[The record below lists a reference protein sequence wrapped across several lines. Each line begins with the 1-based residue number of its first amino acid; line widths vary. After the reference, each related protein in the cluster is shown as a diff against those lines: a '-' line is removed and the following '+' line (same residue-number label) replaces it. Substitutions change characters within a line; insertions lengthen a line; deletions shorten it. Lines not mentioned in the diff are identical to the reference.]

1 MHARN
6 KTPLIAAA
14 LAAAALLGGA
24 SPAQADTFSVDFNGT
39 FTQANPFSP
48 PLGSPLVVDMDITTA
63 GDASSP
69 ETITS
74 VSGTI
79 RGKAITSFQNGIS
92 ATFWFDGS
100 TSLGHFSS
108 MGLYAYT
115 NDGLWGLQDTKIT
128 LLGPIGNSGYT
139 SSPAANIWTT
149 VPLTAPVPEPGSIA
163 MMVAGLGL
171 LGLHARRRNSLRTT
185 AAPEIAGATAA

>member
-1 MHARN
+1 
-6 KTPLIAAA
+6 
-14 LAAAALLGGA
+14 
-24 SPAQADTFSVDFNGT
+24 
-39 FTQANPFSP
+39 
-48 PLGSPLVVDMDITTA
+48 MDITTA

-100 TSLGHFSS
+100 T
-108 MGLYAYT
+108 
-115 NDGLWGLQDTKIT
+115 
-128 LLGPIGNSGYT
+128 
-139 SSPAANIWTT
+139 
-149 VPLTAPVPEPGSIA
+149 
-163 MMVAGLGL
+163 GLGL

>member
-1 MHARN
+1 MWV
-6 KTPLIAAA
+6 
-14 LAAAALLGGA
+14 LAAARGTPPPRAGIPPGTPAFPAFNTPLGHG
-24 SPAQADTFSVDFNGT
+24 STG
-39 FTQANPFSP
+39 TQANPFSP

-100 TSLGHFSS
+100 TG
-108 MGLYAYT
+108 
-115 NDGLWGLQDTKIT
+115 
-128 LLGPIGNSGYT
+128 
-139 SSPAANIWTT
+139 
-149 VPLTAPVPEPGSIA
+149 
-163 MMVAGLGL
+163 